1 MVEKV
6 VIDGVEISLRD
17 QDMTRYKWIGREE
30 LMRLLVASWIQMNQ
44 DDLPMTPVLVG
55 EPGNG
60 KTTLACTTAQ
70 EYNLPVYVMNCTS
83 DMRPEDL
90 IVTSRIGNN
99 RQIEYRA
106 SALVSAV
113 VNGGICIL
121 DEANRMNEKCWA
133 SLAPLLDDRRYV
145 ESVVA
150 GIKIEAHPEFRFVA
164 TMNDDP
170 STYIIPGYIESRLKP
185 VIEVDSPN
193 DEQLLSIVKSNVPY
207 ATEKMIK
214 SVINH
219 LIENRDKNYSK
230 PFSIRDAIE
239 VTRYAVRLNENGEDY
254 RISFECV
261 LNDQSDAY
269 DW

>member
-17 QDMTRYKWIGREE
+17 PDVTQYNWVGREE
-30 LMRLLVASWIQMNQ
+30 LMRLLIASWLQMNQ

-60 KTTLACTTAQ
+60 KTTLACTTAR
-70 EYNLPVYVMNCTS
+70 EYNLPVHIMNCTS

-90 IVTSRIGNN
+90 IVTPVIGNDHN
-99 RQIEYRA
+99 IEYRG

-113 VNGGICIL
+113 INGGICIL

-133 SLAPLLDDRRYV
+133 SLASLLDDRRYV

-170 STYIIPGYIESRLKP
+170 STYVIPGYIESRLKP
-185 VIEVDSPN
+185 VIEVDSPH
-193 DEQLLSIVKSNVPY
+193 DEQLLAIVKANVPY
-207 ATEKMIK
+207 ATENMIK
-214 SVINH
+214 SVLKH
-219 LIENRDKNYSK
+219 LTENRDKDYSK

-239 VTRYAVRLNENGEDY
+239 VTRYAVRLTEKGEDY
-254 RISFECV
+254 HRSFECV
-261 LNDQSDAY
+261 LNSQSDPY

>member
-1 MVEKV
+1 MVKKI
-6 VIDGVEISLRD
+6 VIDGIEIGLRD
-17 QDMTRYKWIGREE
+17 PDNTNYKWIGRSE
-30 LMRLLVASWIQMNQ
+30 LMRFLSASWMQMDDQ
-44 DDLPMTPVLVG
+44 DIPMTPVLVG

-60 KTTLACTTAQ
+60 KTTLACYTAATHG
-70 EYNLPVYVMNCTS
+70 LPVYIMNCTS

-90 IVTSRIGNN
+90 IVTPVISNN
-99 RQIEYRA
+99 NNIEYRG

-113 VNGGICIL
+113 IEGGICIL

-133 SLAPLLDDRRYV
+133 SLASLLDDRKYV

-150 GIKIEAHPEFRFVA
+150 GVKIDAHNDFRFVA

-185 VIEVDSPN
+185 VIEVDQPTN
-193 DEQLLSIVKSNVPY
+193 NELIEIVKSNVPY
-207 ATEKMIK
+207 ATDNMIQ
-214 SVINH
+214 SVIKH
-219 LIENRDKNYSK
+219 MEDNRDTAYSN

-239 VTRYAVRLNENGEDY
+239 VTRYAARLSEIGEDVQ
-254 RISFECV
+254 RSFECV
-261 LNDQSDAY
+261 LNDQSDQY